1 MSKQSNLEIID
12 FVRATT
18 KAITIMAEGNK
29 KISENTEALKI
40 LANTQSIANA
50 QGFEKLD
57 GKIDGLLTMFKY
69 VIAPLIAGI
78 LALVGI
84 KMIFKL

>member
-1 MSKQSNLEIID
+1 MSTQQSEIID
-12 FVRATT
+12 FVRKTT
-18 KAITIMAEGNK
+18 EAITI
-29 KISENTEALKI
+29 ISESTKQQAVTTGRIVEML
-40 LANTQSIANA
+40 NTQNTLNT

-57 GKIDGLLTMFKY
+57 GKLDGLVTMFKY
-69 VIAPLIAGI
+69 VIAPLVGGI